1 VSYKSSYVGGSV
13 WNRFLNLAGT
23 RRGYYGYASG
33 SSADFTILNEESGSF
48 TIGTGSA
55 PTALSFASTGA
66 ATFAGAVAISNTVA
80 VAVAAAS
87 THKVTMVIGG
97 VTYYLLASNV

>member
-1 VSYKSSYVGGSV
+1 MKK
-13 WNRFLNLAGT
+13 L
-23 RRGYYGYASG
+23 
-33 SSADFTILNEESGSF
+33 I
-48 TIGTGSA
+48 
-55 PTALSFASTGA
+55 ALLSL
-66 ATFAGAVAISNTVA
+66 AVAIGNTVA